1 MKKLTLLI
9 ATAILMSACVKTK
22 EPTRFSILGD
32 SYSAFDGYV
41 DPDTNDPYIHYPQI
55 GVTGIEQMWW
65 R

>member
-22 EPTRFSILGD
+22 EPTRFSVLGD

-55 GVTGIEQMWW
+55 VK
-65 R
+65 